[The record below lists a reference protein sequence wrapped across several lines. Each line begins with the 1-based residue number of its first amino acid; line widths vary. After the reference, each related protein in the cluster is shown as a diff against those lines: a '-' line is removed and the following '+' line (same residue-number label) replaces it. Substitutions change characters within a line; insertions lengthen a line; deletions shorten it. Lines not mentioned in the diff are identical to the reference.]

1 MFNRDALFGKKE
13 DAPRNE
19 PRSSVNVTPGLGGA
33 NPPTRPQPASEPSRP
48 DLRFAEVH
56 KQHAAPPQQQAQQ
69 PQQVSQVRGD
79 EPAGSRLIVGPDIK
93 LKGVEI
99 TDCDTLVVEGRVE
112 ASMDSRVIQI
122 AENGVF
128 SGTVSIDVAE
138 IRGTFE
144 GELTARKQLVIYS
157 TGRVSGEIRYG
168 KIRIEEG
175 GEISGEISTLAST
188 PEVTA
193 TPAPAVANTS
203 TSAAAALSVTPASP
217 SATAASSP
225 AAPAAAPSAGASAP
239 ARPSQTPLPTMN
251 DQKSP
256 AATASRE
263 PAASRPPGRGVSK
276 ANGAG
281 VNTV

>member
-33 NPPTRPQPASEPSRP
+33 NPPTRPQPASEPAKP
-48 DLRFAEVH
+48 DLRFAEIQKH
-56 KQHAAPPQQQAQQ
+56 HAAPAQQAPQ
-69 PQQVSQVRGD
+69 PQQAAQMRGD
-79 EPAGSRLIVGPDIK
+79 EPTGSRLIVGPDIK

-175 GEISGEISTLAST
+175 GEISGEISTLVKA

-193 TPAPAVANTS
+193 SATPVVAASSTPAPANAAPIP
-203 TSAAAALSVTPASP
+203 AAAAASG
-217 SATAASSP
+217 SP
-225 AAPAAAPSAGASAP
+225 ATPAAAATLTAPS
-239 ARPSQTPLPTMN
+239 RTSQPPLPTMN
-251 DQKSP
+251 EQKSP
-256 AATASRE
+256 AAAATARE
-263 PAASRPPGRGVSK
+263 PAPSRPPNKGGTK

-281 VNTV
+281 INTV